1 MSTEQLK
8 PVPSKDPEL
17 QKTQRSR
24 AASYSYDTDISSSN
38 TPIYPSFNEV
48 FNSPK
53 GEGDLFS
60 SIRSSFRDENEDI
73 IIQLSKRQRKM
84 SNYSDEENLAY
95 SSRETVLEWCNKV
108 LDSIEL
114 TLLEKE
120 SIFHRFST
128 AFDFVM
134 EKLSLIH
141 KAITDPLDLKKL
153 VVTIFLLTYKLE
165 GFSIGKIT
173 INTLI
178 DAFLK
183 SLKINKEELSK
194 QIVETELKILNILDY
209 NPLIL
214 DDNVHQLSFILY
226 DLLKIKIMENKMN
239 SDISKKIEGDLIEMN
254 KIVQFSD
261 KLLFDIL
268 PIDKAA
274 ISFFSVLECNKK
286 SVDVNII
293 EKFYNYLRNEL
304 KVLKIEDE
312 TFWNLCVDFSEQLYI
327 DEFNHGN

>member
-1 MSTEQLK
+1 MSTERINLND
-8 PVPSKDPEL
+8 SKGIEL
-17 QKTQRSR
+17 EMTETSR
-24 AASYSYDTDISSSN
+24 AASYSYDTDIS
-38 TPIYPSFNEV
+38 TPLRPSEV
-48 FNSPK
+48 SK
-53 GEGDLFS
+53 GENDLIS

-95 SSRETVLEWCNKV
+95 SSRESLLEWCNKV
-108 LDSIEL
+108 LDSLEL
-114 TLLEKE
+114 SLLEKE

-128 AFDFVM
+128 AFDFIM

-141 KAITDPLDLKKL
+141 KSITDPLELKKL

-173 INTLI
+173 INTLT

-183 SLKINKEELSK
+183 SLNIDKEELSN
-194 QIVETELKILNILDY
+194 QIIQTELNILSILDY

-226 DLLKIKIMENKMN
+226 DLMKMKVMENKME
-239 SDISKKIEGDLIEMN
+239 SETAKKIEGALIEMN

-268 PIDKAA
+268 PLDKAA
-274 ISFFSVLECNKK
+274 ISFFSVLECKK
-286 SVDVNII
+286 SVDVSII
-293 EKFYNYLRNEL
+293 KKFYNYLRDEL
-304 KVLKIEDE
+304 KVIKIEDQI
-312 TFWNLCVDFSEQLYI
+312 FWNLCVDFSLQLYI
-327 DEFNHGN
+327 GEFNHGK